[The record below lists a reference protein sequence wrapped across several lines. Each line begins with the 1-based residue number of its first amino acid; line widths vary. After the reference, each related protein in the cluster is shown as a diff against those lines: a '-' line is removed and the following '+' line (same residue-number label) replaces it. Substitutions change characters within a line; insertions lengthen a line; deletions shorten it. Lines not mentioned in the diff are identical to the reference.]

1 MIEKKKDVRIIHPTI
16 GSGTKIIIRVAAY
29 CRVSTDSEDQ
39 ANSFIAQVQYYT
51 EYIKNNS
58 NMVLVDIYADDGVA
72 GTSIDKRD
80 DFKRMI
86 KDCKAG
92 KIDRIL
98 VKSFSRFA
106 RNSLECLETIRLLN
120 SLNVVVVFENDGI
133 DTRKQSRN
141 LLKFLTFPLKN

>member
-1 MIEKKKDVRIIHPTI
+1 MIEKQKQVHIIQPTI
-16 GSGTKIIIRVAAY
+16 GDKAKEIIRVAAY

-51 EYIKNNS
+51 DYIKSNS
-58 NMVLVDIYADDGVA
+58 QMKLVDIYADDGIT
-72 GTSIDKRD
+72 GTSIEKRE

-98 VKSFSRFA
+98 VKSISRFA

-120 SLNVVVVFENDGI
+120 TLGKRWCYLFD
-133 DTRKQSRN
+133 K
-141 LLKFLTFPLKN
+141 K

>member
-98 VKSFSRFA
+98 VKSFSSFA